1 MDEKNQMR
9 QSFWHGLVRLAVLHQ
24 ASRGPVYG
32 RRLSKFFRE
41 QGYAISPGS
50 LYPLLHRLEGAGWL
64 QSRLKVYKG
73 RARKYYDITP
83 QGRLCLEEL
92 RREVAPLVLEVIWGK
107 GAAPVLHPKDKSLAK
122 EEADQ

>member
-1 MDEKNQMR
+1 MSLIDIMDEKNQMR
-9 QSFWHGLVRLAVLHQ
+9 QSFWQGLVRLVVLHQ

-41 QGYAISPGS
+41 QGYSISPGS
-50 LYPLLHRLEGAGWL
+50 LYPLLHRLERAGWL

-83 QGRLCLEEL
+83 QGQSCLEEV
-92 RREVAPLVLEVIWGK
+92 RREVTPLVREVIWGE
-107 GAAPVLHPKDKSLAK
+107 GSAPVFHPKGKSL
-122 EEADQ
+122 

>member
-1 MDEKNQMR
+1 MEEKNQMR
-9 QSFWHGLVRLAVLHQ
+9 QSFWQGLARLVVLHQ

-50 LYPLLHRLEGAGWL
+50 LYPLLHRLERAGWL

-73 RARKYYDITP
+73 RTRKYYEITP
-83 QGRLCLEEL
+83 QGQACLEEM
-92 RREVAPLVLEVIWGK
+92 RREVAPLVREVIWGE
-107 GAAPVLHPKDKSLAK
+107 GAASGLHLTGKSLAN
-122 EEADQ
+122 EEAGQ